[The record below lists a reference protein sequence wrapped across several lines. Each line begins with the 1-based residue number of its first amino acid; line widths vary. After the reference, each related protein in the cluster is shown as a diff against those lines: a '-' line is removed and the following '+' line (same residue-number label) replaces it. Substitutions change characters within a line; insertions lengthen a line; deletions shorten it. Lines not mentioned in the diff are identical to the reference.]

1 MSDKR
6 TFSPPPPPRENRA
19 KRSEQIGVG
28 VGAGMRIIGLLTA
41 LLMIL
46 FWCSGI
52 TMVQPNEVALL
63 TRFGK
68 LVGNTPGEQVQ
79 PPGILLALPYPID
92 EVIRVPV
99 KEEREVSIDR
109 LKLSAAGSNTTA
121 LDPIRDGY
129 VLCGDQHILQTNVR
143 VKYRI
148 SDPVAFHF
156 QADQPER
163 VLKEAAAA
171 SIVQTIAG
179 WNAMD
184 TLRLQRSSNTEEVE
198 RLPISVRESLQRRL
212 DQLGLGIEV
221 SAIEFREI
229 IPTPQLAEAFENVQS
244 EQIHIETR
252 KREAEGFAART
263 IPQAEADRYTLV
275 NEATRFQTDVTTKA
289 DEEVTLFDKV
299 YAQYLANPELV
310 WSRLYLESMEQIMQS
325 VGRLKFVAPGT
336 RIVISPKSTAEKS
349 PSVVSDPAKEHSP

>member
-1 MSDKR
+1 VSDPR
-6 TFSPPPPPRENRA
+6 TFPSPPPPSQNRS
-19 KRSEQIGVG
+19 KRTEQISSG
-28 VGAGMRIIGLLTA
+28 VGAGMRIIGLLAA
-41 LLMIL
+41 LLMVL

-63 TRFGK
+63 TRFGR
-68 LVGNTPGEQVQ
+68 LVGSTPAQQVQ

-92 EVIRVPV
+92 EVIRIPV
-99 KEEREVSIDR
+99 KEEREVAIDR
-109 LKLSAAGSNTTA
+109 LQLNPASNNSSV

-171 SIVQTIAG
+171 AVIQTIAG

-184 TLRLQRSSNTEEVE
+184 TLRLQRSTGEEQVE

-212 DQLGLGIEV
+212 DQLSLGIEV
-221 SAIEFREI
+221 SAVEFREI

-263 IPQAEADRYTLV
+263 LPKAEADRYSLV

-310 WSRLYLESMEQIMQS
+310 WSRLYLETMEQIMQS
-325 VGRLKFVAPGT
+325 VGRMKFVAPGT
-336 RIVISPKSTAEKS
+336 RIVISPGPSAETKRS
-349 PSVVSDPAKEHSP
+349 AVIEPTQEQAP

>member
-1 MSDKR
+1 MSEQR
-6 TFSPPPPPRENRA
+6 TFSPPPPPKENRSR
-19 KRSEQIGVG
+19 RSDQIGAG
-28 VGAGMRIIGLLTA
+28 VGAGMRIIGFLA
-41 LLMIL
+41 VLLMIL

-68 LVGNTPGEQVQ
+68 LVGDTPGEQIQ
-79 PPGILLALPYPID
+79 PPGILLALPYPMD
-92 EVIRVPV
+92 EVIRIPV
-99 KEEREVSIDR
+99 KEEREIAIDR
-109 LKLSAAGSNTTA
+109 LQLSSASLDSAE

-156 QADQPER
+156 QAEQPER

-184 TLRLQRSSNTEEVE
+184 TLRLQRSSSMDAVE
-198 RLPISVRESLQRRL
+198 RLPIVVRERLQRRL

-221 SAIEFREI
+221 SAVEFREI

-263 IPQAEADRYTLV
+263 IPQAEAESYTLV

-299 YAQYLANPELV
+299 YSQYLANPELV
-310 WSRLYLESMEQIMQS
+310 WSRLYLEAMEEIMQS
-325 VGRLKFVAPGT
+325 VGRLKFVTPGT
-336 RIVISPKSTAEKS
+336 RIVISPKSSAEKS
-349 PSVVSDPAKEHSP
+349 PAVVNDSTKEQQP

>member
-1 MSDKR
+1 MSEQR
-6 TFSPPPPPRENRA
+6 TFSPPPPPRENRSR
-19 KRSEQIGVG
+19 RSEQIGAG
-28 VGAGMRIIGLLTA
+28 VGAGMRIIGFLAA

-68 LVGNTPGEQVQ
+68 LVGDTPGEQVRQ
-79 PPGILLALPYPID
+79 PGMLLALPYPMD
-92 EVIRVPV
+92 KVIRIPV
-99 KEEREVSIDR
+99 KEEREVAIDR
-109 LKLSAAGSNTTA
+109 LQLSSAGRNTAA

-163 VLKEAAAA
+163 LLKEAAAA
-171 SIVQTIAG
+171 SIIQTIAG

-184 TLRLQRSSNTEEVE
+184 TLRLQRSSGDEVVE
-198 RLPISVRESLQRRL
+198 RLPITVREGLQQRL

-221 SAIEFREI
+221 SAVEFREI
-229 IPTPQLAEAFENVQS
+229 IPTPQLAQAFENVQS

-263 IPQAEADRYTLV
+263 VPKAEADRYTLV

-299 YAQYLANPELV
+299 YAQYLANPDLV
-310 WSRLYLESMEQIMQS
+310 WSRLYLEAMEQIMQS

-336 RIVISPKSTAEKS
+336 RIVISPQRSAEKNLS
-349 PSVVSDPAKEHSP
+349 TEPESTKEQGP